1 MNKMSGDV
9 WLSRDVPHLDWLTD
23 VGPLCVAFWQ
33 ALSTPVKYQRTIGP
47 RRKPSA
53 TLASAP
59 KPMTGI
65 VLKVTSLFTSTDE
78 PPEARARSSLPEP
91 NARPSDAQALT
102 RPSPPT
108 MPRPSNPQRVTCPLF
123 LVGWVELSANEAAG
137 LCWWPTRPMPPVGCI
152 ACQS

>member
-1 MNKMSGDV
+1 MNKMSGGV
-9 WLSRDVPHLDWLTD
+9 WLSRDVPHLDWLAD

-59 KPMTGI
+59 KPITGI
-65 VLKVTSLFTSTDE
+65 ALKVTSLVTSIDE
-78 PPEARARSSLPEP
+78 LPDARARSSLPEP
-91 NARPSDAQALT
+91 NARPNDAQALT

-108 MPRPSNPQRVTCPLF
+108 MPRPSNPQRVTWPSF
-123 LVGWVELSANEAAG
+123 VVGLVELSENEAFV
-137 LCWWPTRPMPPVGCI
+137 LL
-152 ACQS
+152 